1 MITGPV
7 IPPGV
12 GPVAIGIAI
21 ACLTT
26 RWVAPWVLRLLAGS
40 VQAAV
45 AALAAVMVLPEYYVS
60 TASRRRHRDPPQF
73 AYDYGAAVGWVA
85 SLVHQV
91 VGWLLHGS
99 ARALR
104 AIPVAVVAVVA
115 GVLTIGWL
123 LDLICF

>member
-1 MITGPV
+1 MG
-7 IPPGV
+7 
-12 GPVAIGIAI
+12 A
-21 ACLTT
+21 
-26 RWVAPWVLRLLAGS
+26 APARLP